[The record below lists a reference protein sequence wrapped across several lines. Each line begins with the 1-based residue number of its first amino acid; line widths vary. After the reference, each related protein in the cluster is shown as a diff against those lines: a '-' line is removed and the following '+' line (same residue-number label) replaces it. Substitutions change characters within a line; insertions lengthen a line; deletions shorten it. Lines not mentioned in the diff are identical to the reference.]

1 MTTTL
6 NRLADEKQGNGSSQI
21 PFALM
26 ATAYRRKKLL
36 GDVLEN
42 TKDSLTN
49 VVQAGVDQDQREA
62 EREMMRC
69 KERQDKGTVL
79 IFVIFKPKILKYSF
93 RLPEH

>member
-1 MTTTL
+1 MNTTF
-6 NRLADEKQGNGSSQI
+6 NRLADEKQGSDGSSQI

-49 VVQAGVDQDQREA
+49 VIQAGVDQDQREA
-62 EREMMRC
+62 EKEMMRC
-69 KERQDKGTVL
+69 KERRDKGKTML
-79 IFVIFKPKILKYSF
+79 NFYFL
-93 RLPEH
+93 